1 MSSPRKLIIH
11 TLVLYPSSPLLQSQ
25 LPQNSSISPI
35 VKLSPS
41 TFLLTFP
48 VLALRLS
55 LPLHRRLRR
64 KILLRLTRTAVQSF
78 NPASRGIGTRDIDL
92 LTAFLTPPTMTTAFV
107 GIQITGDVVYVETH
121 GKTLQATSHHFHH
134 ALNCHLNPAVWSAAF
149 RFRFDHHAVLR
160 RNFRPNGRDYYHQ
173 LRQYTKV
180 LAMLRRQDLD
190 LDAGEG
196 WRMVYLMLLDNN
208 GKNRAQLE
216 HAGIDLLFLCYL
228 QERLWENADE
238 NDGWPK
244 DTAQSVHVLWAMW
257 MLTTPAKLQ
266 AETRGDRDLVVRKIL
281 PFVLNPYRYHQAE
294 APPSHF
300 HLPLPSGQNST
311 FLPVSFPSAHG
322 PYPIYVEHQET
333 AHPYFGSIS
342 LLSPPPITTAAK
354 LLYFAHREIIPFNI
368 PPHLPRTRAEAQPST
383 TPSPTQEDFIEINS
397 HRGAEFQPCITWDW
411 DQGHRLVNGVPD
423 TSDYDHSVRW
433 DPDYWRRRLCGDAW
447 QAEPKWRPGKV
458 YVPGSMDGLWQG
470 RLVVRFPVS
479 YGRDYYDQLRQYT
492 EVLSMLRRQDLD
504 LDAGEGWRMVYLMLL
519 DNNGKNRAQLEH
531 AGIDLLFL
539 CYLQERLWE
548 NADENDGW
556 PKDTAQSVHVLWAM
570 WMLTTPAKL
579 QAKTRDD
586 RDLVV
591 RKILPFVLNPYRYHQ
606 AEAPPSHFHLPLP
619 SGQNSTFPFLP
630 VSFPSTHGPYP
641 IYVEPQE
648 IDHPYFGSIS
658 QLSPPPI
665 TTAAKLLYFAHRE
678 IIPFNIPPHL
688 PRTRAEA
695 QPSTTPSPT
704 QEDFIEINS
713 HRGAEFQ
720 PCITWDWDQ
729 GHRLV
734 NGVPDTSN
742 YDHSVRWDPDYWR
755 RRLCGDAW
763 QVEPKWRPG
772 KVYVPGSMDGL
783 WQGRLVVRFPVSF
796 IKPTSFPDCV
806 LLLHSSFRRRTP

>member
-1 MSSPRKLIIH
+1 
-11 TLVLYPSSPLLQSQ
+11 
-25 LPQNSSISPI
+25 
-35 VKLSPS
+35 
-41 TFLLTFP
+41 
-48 VLALRLS
+48 
-55 LPLHRRLRR
+55 
-64 KILLRLTRTAVQSF
+64 
-78 NPASRGIGTRDIDL
+78 
-92 LTAFLTPPTMTTAFV
+92 
-107 GIQITGDVVYVETH
+107 
-121 GKTLQATSHHFHH
+121 
-134 ALNCHLNPAVWSAAF
+134 
-149 RFRFDHHAVLR
+149 
-160 RNFRPNGRDYYHQ
+160 
-173 LRQYTKV
+173 
-180 LAMLRRQDLD
+180 
-190 LDAGEG
+190 DAGEG

-300 HLPLPSGQNST
+300 HLPFPSGQNST

-342 LLSPPPITTAAK
+342 L
-354 LLYFAHREIIPFNI
+354 
-368 PPHLPRTRAEAQPST
+368 
-383 TPSPTQEDFIEINS
+383 
-397 HRGAEFQPCITWDW
+397 
-411 DQGHRLVNGVPD
+411 
-423 TSDYDHSVRW
+423 
-433 DPDYWRRRLCGDAW
+433 
-447 QAEPKWRPGKV
+447 
-458 YVPGSMDGLWQG
+458 
-470 RLVVRFPVS
+470 
-479 YGRDYYDQLRQYT
+479 
-492 EVLSMLRRQDLD
+492 
-504 LDAGEGWRMVYLMLL
+504 
-519 DNNGKNRAQLEH
+519 
-531 AGIDLLFL
+531 
-539 CYLQERLWE
+539 
-548 NADENDGW
+548 
-556 PKDTAQSVHVLWAM
+556 
-570 WMLTTPAKL
+570 
-579 QAKTRDD
+579 
-586 RDLVV
+586 
-591 RKILPFVLNPYRYHQ
+591 
-606 AEAPPSHFHLPLP
+606 
-619 SGQNSTFPFLP
+619 
-630 VSFPSTHGPYP
+630 
-641 IYVEPQE
+641 
-648 IDHPYFGSIS
+648 
-658 QLSPPPI
+658 LSPPPI

-783 WQGRLVVRFPVSF
+783 WQGRLVFPSEDSMRRLMQHAAYPSDQNFNETALTLTHQPLFMRLKENHALGSTSPSHHAPLPPRIQHRNDDLSEWADLSMRNAWFPGALGNLSVYSLRDPPPNSRIYAPPGQRKRVLVSLEDRIPLPGVEYQHEGFEDCEWEREKAMRKGMETDEEDHDVIMNAYSKDWRIIDQLFEGVGLGRDETRPEPPDEDTMDVKGDEAEAGVLEFIQDKNADFDFYDTRPVRRATDRAKITECDGIQDIVFSGTTDRRHALAWNNFTFYGRVRPWDGLIGILRRSYWPRQNF
-796 IKPTSFPDCV
+796 IFLYGYLVGSETFVGNWRFAAKDPNVPSWESAFV
-806 LLLHSSFRRRTP
+806 MSRRKDSEEEEDM